1 MHHPRTRGC
10 ERFQQRSMLEEV
22 VHYGHQLFGKP
33 PQFLFQRRWHATTR
47 SPIEIP
53 CRDTIAKRVLI
64 SADSDR
70 AKNRAKK
77 ILRETF
83 NTVTCPR
90 AVSYHV
96 ALSFLL
102 IFFGS
107 CLYCDFDPSCKYCV
121 NFLFFFFCKNQK
133 SCHLLQCCYC
143 NMKIK
148 GF

>member
-1 MHHPRTRGC
+1 MHRRRGC

-22 VHYGHQLFGKP
+22 VHQHGHQLFGKP

-77 ILRETF
+77 ILRETL

-90 AVSYHV
+90 AVSCHV

-107 CLYCDFDPSCKYCV
+107 CLCCTLMRVV
-121 NFLFFFFCKNQK
+121 NILCQFSFFFSFLNMQK
-133 SCHLLQCCYC
+133 REIVPFVARLLLL
-143 NMKIK
+143 
-148 GF
+148 

>member
-1 MHHPRTRGC
+1 MHRPRGC

-22 VHYGHQLFGKP
+22 VHQHGHQLFGKP

-77 ILRETF
+77 ILRETL

-90 AVSYHV
+90 AVSCHV

-107 CLYCDFDPSCKYCV
+107 CLCCTLMRVV
-121 NFLFFFFCKNQK
+121 NILCQFSFFFFFFEYAKTRNRAI
-133 SCHLLQCCYC
+133 CCTFVVIV
-143 NMKIK
+143 M
-148 GF
+148 

>member
-1 MHHPRTRGC
+1 MHRPRGC

-22 VHYGHQLFGKP
+22 VHQHGHQLFGKP

-77 ILRETF
+77 ILRETL

-90 AVSYHV
+90 AVSCHV

-107 CLYCDFDPSCKYCV
+107 CLCCTLMRVV
-121 NFLFFFFCKNQK
+121 NILCQFSFFFSFLNMQK
-133 SCHLLQCCYC
+133 REIVPFVARLLLL
-143 NMKIK
+143 
-148 GF
+148 

>member
-1 MHHPRTRGC
+1 MHRPRGC

-22 VHYGHQLFGKP
+22 VHQHGHQLFGKP

-77 ILRETF
+77 ILRETL

-90 AVSYHV
+90 AVSCHV

-107 CLYCDFDPSCKYCV
+107 CLYCTLMRVV
-121 NFLFFFFCKNQK
+121 NILCQFSFFFSFLNMQK
-133 SCHLLQCCYC
+133 REIVPFVARLLLL
-143 NMKIK
+143 
-148 GF
+148 

>member
-1 MHHPRTRGC
+1 MHRPRGC

-22 VHYGHQLFGKP
+22 VHQHGHQLFGKP

-77 ILRETF
+77 ILRETL

-90 AVSYHV
+90 AVSCHV

-107 CLYCDFDPSCKYCV
+107 CLCCDFDASGKYS
-121 NFLFFFFCKNQK
+121 LSIFFFFFFFEYAKTRN
-133 SCHLLQCCYC
+133 HAICCTFVVIV
-143 NMKIK
+143 M
-148 GF
+148 